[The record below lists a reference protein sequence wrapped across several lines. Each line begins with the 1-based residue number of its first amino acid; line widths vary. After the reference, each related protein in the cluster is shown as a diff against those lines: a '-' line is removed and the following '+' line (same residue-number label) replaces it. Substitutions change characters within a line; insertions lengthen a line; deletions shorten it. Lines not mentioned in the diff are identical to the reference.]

1 MTRTR
6 LPALAFS
13 ALSFLA
19 CVAAAP
25 AAMAADYPSRS
36 MELVVA
42 YQPGGGSDNTARA
55 IAEAVRPPCWRNRP
69 WSSTSPAPAARSA
82 GRTWPTPSPTATS
95 WC

>member
-25 AAMAADYPSRS
+25 AAMAAIDIRS
-36 MELVVA
+36 TIHALPQA
-42 YQPGGGSDNTARA
+42 
-55 IAEAVRPPCWRNRP
+55 
-69 WSSTSPAPAARSA
+69 
-82 GRTWPTPSPTATS
+82 
-95 WC
+95 

>member
-19 CVAAAP
+19 CAAAAP

-55 IAEAVRPPCWRNRP
+55 IAEAVRPPLL
-69 WSSTSPAPAARSA
+69 AQ
-82 GRTWPTPSPTATS
+82 PTVVINKPGASGS
-95 WC
+95 I